1 MLEVRNLVKSYNKNI
16 VLNDI
21 SFTVNKG
28 EVIGIIGES
37 GCGKST
43 LLRCISRLERIN
55 SGAILFD
62 NIKIDA
68 IKNYYEKVGMVFQQF
83 NLFNNLSVLDNII
96 LAPVKLKIFSVNEA
110 KKRARKLLK
119 DMNILDKE
127 NAFPS
132 NLLGGEKQ
140 RVAIA
145 RTLIMNPSIILFD
158 EPTSSLDPKMTN
170 EVLELIKKLKEL
182 HMTIILVSHELSFVK
197 EIVERIIFIENGKIE
212 VDTKAPFD
220 FKNHKNK
227 KLDDFLTN
235 ELTN

>member
-1 MLEVRNLVKSYNKNI
+1 
-16 VLNDI
+16 
-21 SFTVNKG
+21 
-28 EVIGIIGES
+28 
-37 GCGKST
+37 
-43 LLRCISRLERIN
+43 
-55 SGAILFD
+55 
-62 NIKIDA
+62 
-68 IKNYYEKVGMVFQQF
+68 
-83 NLFNNLSVLDNII
+83 
-96 LAPVKLKIFSVNEA
+96 
-110 KKRARKLLK
+110 
-119 DMNILDKE
+119 MNILDKE
-127 NAFPS
+127 NEFPS
-132 NLLGGEKQ
+132 NLSGGEKQ

-145 RTLIMNPSIILFD
+145 RTLIMNPKLILFD

-227 KLDDFLTN
+227 KLDDFLRN

>member
-132 NLLGGEKQ
+132 NLSGGEKQ

-212 VDTKAPFD
+212 VDTKAPLILKIIKI
-220 FKNHKNK
+220 KN
-227 KLDDFLTN
+227 LMIF
-235 ELTN
+235 

>member
-96 LAPVKLKIFSVNEA
+96 LAPVKLKILSVNEA

-132 NLLGGEKQ
+132 NLSGGEKQ

-182 HMTIILVSHELSFVK
+182 HMTII
-197 EIVERIIFIENGKIE
+197 
-212 VDTKAPFD
+212 
-220 FKNHKNK
+220 
-227 KLDDFLTN
+227 
-235 ELTN
+235 

>member
-96 LAPVKLKIFSVNEA
+96 LAPVKLKILSVNEA

-132 NLLGGEKQ
+132 NLSGGEKQ

-197 EIVERIIFIENGKIE
+197 
-212 VDTKAPFD
+212 
-220 FKNHKNK
+220 
-227 KLDDFLTN
+227 
-235 ELTN
+235 